1 MRCIALAGA
10 AIAMAAPL
18 PHALAQGYPAKP
30 VRLIIAYAAGGGTD
44 IVGRVVAQ
52 KLGDGL
58 GRQVI
63 VDNRPGAAGNI
74 ATEIAVRAPAD
85 GYTLLMGNIGPI
97 AVNPHLYKLPFD
109 PLCDLAPVTFLA
121 AAPLLVVVHPAL
133 PVRSLS
139 DLVALARR
147 RPDALT
153 YSSAGVGSSNHLAG
167 ALFAIETATRI
178 THVPYKGASPAVAD
192 LMAGNVQ
199 LSFQTLPS
207 VGSAM
212 RAKRVKA
219 LAVTS
224 ARRSSAYPDIPT
236 AREAGVEGFEVN
248 AWYSIVAPAGT
259 PRPIIDRLHA
269 ELSAALK
276 QPDVIERFKG
286 EGAEPAGLPP
296 DDFAR
301 FMRTESSKWGRVVK
315 LSGMRAE

>member
-1 MRCIALAGA
+1 MTR
-10 AIAMAAPL
+10 APL
-18 PHALAQGYPAKP
+18 LAAAVAAASVSPSASAQAYPAKP
-30 VRLIIAYAAGGGTD
+30 LRLIVAYAAGGGTD
-44 IVGRVVAQ
+44 IVGRVFAQ

-74 ATEIAVRAPAD
+74 ATELAIKSPAD
-85 GYTLLMGNIGPI
+85 GYTLLMGNIGPM
-97 AVNPHLYKLPFD
+97 AVNPHLYKLAFD
-109 PLCDLAPVTFLA
+109 PLRDLAPVTFLA

-133 PVRSLS
+133 PVGSLQ
-139 DLVALARR
+139 DLIALARR
-147 RPDALT
+147 RPDALA

-178 THVPYKGASPAVAD
+178 THVPYKGAAPAVTD

-207 VGSAM
+207 VGAAM
-212 RAKRVKA
+212 RSKRVKA

-224 ARRSSAYPDIPT
+224 AKRSAAYPDIPT
-236 AREAGVEGFEVN
+236 AREAGLPGFEVS

-259 PRPIIDRLHA
+259 PRTIIDRLHA
-269 ELSAALK
+269 ELSKALK
-276 QPDVIERFKG
+276 QPEVIERLMQ

-296 DDFAR
+296 DEFAE
-301 FMRTESSKWGRVVK
+301 FMRAETAKWRRVVK
-315 LSGMRAE
+315 LSGMKAE